1 VHRDKLEAME
11 LMARFAERTGLV
23 GERPQRRHL
32 WTDAHAVC
40 NFLALGEHA
49 LALALIDRVGRSEH
63 PKWIC
68 ALDEAARA
76 TGDDRL
82 ARCARELAASVDDPL
97 AGYVTCLQL
106 GLEKAAAGHRAQID
120 PHALATAD
128 PLRLGGLLYDASRV
142 DRELRDA
149 LLAAARVGLDHYAAQ
164 PDLRLAAEHR
174 LAFREL
180 ALAIGLAAAQ
190 VGANMRTTIE
200 AFWRDPDHRRS
211 RTYCE
216 HEDIN
221 DVMLAAVLVQQ
232 LPRTA
237 GDRIAIRP
245 LPAAVQRRS
254 HR

>member
-1 VHRDKLEAME
+1 ME

-49 LALALIDRVGRSEH
+49 LALALIDRVGRSDH

-68 ALDEAARA
+68 ALDDAARA
-76 TGDDRL
+76 TGEDRL
-82 ARCARELAASVDDPL
+82 ARRARELAASMTDPL
-97 AGYVTCLQL
+97 AGYVACLQL
-106 GLEKAAAGHRAQID
+106 GLEHAAAGYRARID
-120 PHALATAD
+120 PHAIATTD
-128 PLRLGGLLYDASRV
+128 PFRLGGLLHDASRLDR

-149 LLAAARVGLDHYAAQ
+149 LLAAARAGLDHYAAQ

-190 VGANMRTTIE
+190 IGAKIRTTIE
-200 AFWRDPDHRRS
+200 AFWRNPDHRRS

-221 DVMLAAVLVQQ
+221 DVMLAAVLVHQP
-232 LPRTA
+232 LPRAA

-245 LPAAVQRRS
+245 LPPPVQRRS